1 MNFKTSE
8 DNKLIKENRK
18 LTLNQEFFNSVKW
31 TIVKIL
37 IYAVILFGI
46 YGILQIDSNQ
56 EGKIFKENSLTE
68 WLQILFM
75 VFTSIVF
82 YISGKID
89 KNNLALMK
97 LLIGL
102 LFIAIIR
109 ELDEV
114 LDKFV
119 FDGAW
124 QILALVIL
132 LVLSFLVYKHRKNL
146 APSINKFVKL
156 SSFGILQSGF
166 LIVMVFSRL
175 FGQKIFWKSVMG
187 ASYIRSVKDVA
198 EESLEL
204 LGYGLIFIGSIEF
217 LLFCKKKATQDPS

>member
-1 MNFKTSE
+1 MKH
-8 DNKLIKENRK
+8 LIKENRK

-37 IYAVILFGI
+37 IYVVILFGI
-46 YGILQIDSNQ
+46 YGILHIDANR

-68 WLQILFM
+68 WSQILFM
-75 VFTSIVF
+75 VFTCLVF

-89 KNNLALMK
+89 KSNHALMR
-97 LLIGL
+97 LLIGFL
-102 LFIAIIR
+102 SVIVIR

-119 FDGAW
+119 FDGSW
-124 QILALVIL
+124 QVLALTIL
-132 LVLSFLVYKHRKNL
+132 LALLFFCYKHRKDISS
-146 APSINKFVKL
+146 SINKFVKL
-156 SSFGILQSGF
+156 SSFGIMESGF
-166 LIVMVFSRL
+166 LIIMVFSRL

-187 ASYIRSVKDVA
+187 ASYLRSVKDVA

-204 LGYGLIFIGSIEF
+204 LGYSLIFIGSIEF
-217 LLFCKKKATQDPS
+217 LLFCKRNVSLELKIKN